1 MKTLDELTR
10 NAVAAARNR
19 DRIIKPLGTF
29 NGWLFFS
36 ALPKGFESGS
46 KTGLPYAYCA
56 NLATGESRF
65 CTIEESDMLTEQ
77 DLGPIPD

>member
-10 NAVAAARNR
+10 NAVEAAGKR

-36 ALPKGFESGS
+36 ALPKQCEPGV
-46 KTGLPYAYCA
+46 KLGLPYAYCA
-56 NLATGESRF
+56 NLRTGEARF